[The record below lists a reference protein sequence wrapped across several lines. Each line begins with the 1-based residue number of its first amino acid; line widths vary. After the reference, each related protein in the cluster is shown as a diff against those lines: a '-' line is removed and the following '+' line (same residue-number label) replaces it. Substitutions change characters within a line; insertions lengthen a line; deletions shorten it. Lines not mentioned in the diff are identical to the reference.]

1 MCSTRV
7 QYKGVV
13 QVQYKGVVQVY
24 STSNLTG
31 PRAHNTIY
39 FNRLLPDYFPQRSF

>member
-1 MCSTRV
+1 MGVSLSAMAMCSTRV

-24 STSNLTG
+24 STS
-31 PRAHNTIY
+31 TI
-39 FNRLLPDYFPQRSF
+39 QVT